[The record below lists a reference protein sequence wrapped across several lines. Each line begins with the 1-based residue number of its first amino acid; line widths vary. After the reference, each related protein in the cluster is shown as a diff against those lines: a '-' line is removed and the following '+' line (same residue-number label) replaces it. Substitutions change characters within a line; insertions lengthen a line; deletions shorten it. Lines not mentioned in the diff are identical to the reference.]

1 MCIFQ
6 SVAGAFYLGE
16 MDAKGPH
23 GNWNVRER
31 GTSNMAKSYTVAV
44 VGATGAVGEQ
54 MLKILEER
62 SFPVGELRPL
72 ASARS
77 AGKKVRFRGEEVVV
91 REATPDAFEGVD
103 IALFS
108 AGGGISARLAP
119 EAVARGAVVI
129 DNTNAFRMDPDVPLI
144 VPEVNG
150 SKVREHKGIIANPNC
165 STIQMVVALKPL
177 RDRYGLERVIVSTY
191 QAVSGSGWQAIE
203 ELNRQTRAVVS
214 GEEPSCEVLPVSKL
228 SKHYP
233 IAFNA
238 IPQCDVAQENGYTLE
253 EMKMVRETQKIFDDE
268 TIQVS
273 ATCVRIPVVRGHSE
287 SIYVELKEEADP
299 EAVRRILAEAP
310 GIIVQDDIFEQV
322 YPMPLEAADRHEVF
336 VGRIRRDLHNP
347 KGLHLWVVADNL
359 LKGAATN
366 TVQIAELLVS
376 ADQ

>member
-1 MCIFQ
+1 
-6 SVAGAFYLGE
+6 
-16 MDAKGPH
+16 
-23 GNWNVRER
+23 
-31 GTSNMAKSYTVAV
+31 MAKTYTVAV

-54 MLKILEER
+54 MLKNLEER

-77 AGKKVRFRGEEVVV
+77 AGKSVRFGGKELIV

-108 AGGGISARLAP
+108 AGGGVSAKLAP
-119 EAVARGAVVI
+119 EAVKRGAVVI
-129 DNTNAFRMDPDVPLI
+129 DNTNAFRMDPDVPLV

-165 STIQMVVALKPL
+165 STIQMVVALKPI

-203 ELNRQTRAVVS
+203 ELNRQTRAVLNGDEV
-214 GEEPSCEVLPVSKL
+214 SCEVLPVSKL

-238 IPQCDVAQENGYTLE
+238 IPQCDVAQDNGYTLE
-253 EMKMVRETQKIFDDE
+253 EMKMVRETQKIFEDD

-287 SIYVELKEEADP
+287 SVYVELKEEADP
-299 EAVRRILAEAP
+299 EEVRKILEKAP
-310 GIIVQDDIFEQV
+310 GVIVQDDIANQV
-322 YPMPLEAADRHEVF
+322 YPMPLEAANRPEVF

-347 KGLHLWVVADNL
+347 KGLHLWVVSDNL

-366 TVQIAELLVS
+366 AVQIAELLVS
-376 ADQ
+376 NDR

>member
-1 MCIFQ
+1 
-6 SVAGAFYLGE
+6 
-16 MDAKGPH
+16 
-23 GNWNVRER
+23 
-31 GTSNMAKSYTVAV
+31 MAKTYTVAV

-54 MLKILEER
+54 MLKYLEER

-77 AGKKVRFRGEEVVV
+77 VGKTVRFRGEEVTV
-91 REATPDAFEGVD
+91 REATPDAFDGVD

-108 AGGGISARLAP
+108 AGGGVSAKLAP

-165 STIQMVVALKPL
+165 STIQMVVALKPI

-191 QAVSGSGWQAIE
+191 QAVSGSGWRAIE
-203 ELNRQTRAVVS
+203 ELNRQTRAVIN
-214 GEEPSCEVLPVSKL
+214 GEEVTSEVLPVSKL
-228 SKHYP
+228 SKHYQ

-253 EMKMVRETQKIFDDE
+253 EMKMVRETQKIFDDN
-268 TIQVS
+268 TIRVS
-273 ATCVRIPVVRGHSE
+273 ATCVRIPVLRGHSE

-299 EAVRRILAEAP
+299 EEVRRILAEAP

-322 YPMPLEAADRHEVF
+322 YPMPLMAAGRHEVF

-347 KGLHLWVVADNL
+347 KGLHLWVVSDNL

-376 ADQ
+376 TDQ